1 MAKFFRRRSKKDLIE
16 DMPDP
21 VFSSTKEKDA
31 FKKLQHRLS
40 EVKFK
45 RDEISVLVT
54 KYQNENNRM
63 LYKCSKYDKTMEEN
77 DKLKGE
83 IKQLRSE
90 LTSKD
95 KEATSSSADSTKQLS
110 DKTAE
115 IDKLTTERK
124 EMNEINEALLKKMA
138 KLQHQNIE
146 LKATAAELA
155 QQANDAVERS
165 TMLREKSEK
174 EEQEAVE
181 SEQKLLAKVEKI
193 KQQNQNLKVE
203 LSQTTKR
210 EQALLLKLESI
221 QKDTKEA
228 KTTFSARVE
237 REEKLEKQINE
248 MQTKLADMTKRE
260 REAVVKLDNI
270 KGKNMKMKL
279 KLMQTVEREEA
290 LKVKLASSHQQCD
303 ELEKTLAAL
312 LEQSQDAAR
321 VSKEKEQAIQAMLNE
336 KEKKNQEL
344 ELELAAEYS
353 RSSDLEAAEEL
364 KIQMAAVQEKNCQ
377 LRLEKKQLI
386 RNAEETSAT
395 LEEMKEKDNEIKAA
409 EVRKFKE
416 LYEMT
421 KFSLIER
428 IKLQKQEIDKLRK
441 WQRQFNLSKVNL
453 EVDQMSA
460 DLLKSELKTSRELVL
475 KLERELLQ
483 AKKHDLRQPKLVQ
496 DPRMAKK
503 FSVLEQENKQL
514 HRRIK
519 NLTQTVTNE
528 VREKTA
534 HRRDIAMIKWRVAFQ
549 KLQKMSRSKV
559 IDEGCN
565 LIKSYFTEYTDKEV
579 QKTFINIIEFIKE
592 EHQRRT
598 IKRSPRQ
605 LEQRYRTSQ
614 VQESEKPRVLAGG
627 GRRQSKMTVDQNE
640 VKT

>member
-1 MAKFFRRRSKKDLIE
+1 M
-16 DMPDP
+16 
-21 VFSSTKEKDA
+21 
-31 FKKLQHRLS
+31 KLQHKLS
-40 EVKFK
+40 EMKFK
-45 RDEISVLVT
+45 KEELSVLAT

-63 LYKCSKYDKTMEEN
+63 RYKSSAH
-77 DKLKGE
+77 DKLLVENKKLKAD
-83 IKQLRSE
+83 IDKLRSE
-90 LTSKD
+90 LQTKGKQAS
-95 KEATSSSADSTKQLS
+95 SSSAEAEKQLADKTEQLA

-115 IDKLTTERK
+115 ITKLSTENE
-124 EMNEINEALLKKMA
+124 EMKEINEALVKKMA
-138 KLQHQNIE
+138 KVQHQNIQ

-155 QQANDAVERS
+155 QKANDAVERVNE
-165 TMLREKSEK
+165 LREKSQN
-174 EEQEAVE
+174 EEQEALGKKQE
-181 SEQKLLAKVEKI
+181 LAAKVEELVSKVEDI
-193 KQQNQNLKVE
+193 KQQRLALKVE
-203 LSQTTKR
+203 LSQTLER
-210 EQALLLKLESI
+210 EKALLLKLKEI
-221 QKDTKEA
+221 QEQNQKAEA
-228 KTTFSARVE
+228 ASSETLN
-237 REEKLEKQINE
+237 REK
-248 MQTKLADMTKRE
+248 
-260 REAVVKLDNI
+260 
-270 KGKNMKMKL
+270 
-279 KLMQTVEREEA
+279 KLMQEIKDMQLQLTEAAQSEEA
-290 LKVKLASSHQQCD
+290 LKVKLANSQEQGE
-303 ELEKTLAAL
+303 ELEKTLAEL
-312 LEQSQDAAR
+312 LERSQHDAQVA
-321 VSKEKEQAIQAMLNE
+321 KEKEQAIQAMLDE

-428 IKLQKQEIDKLRK
+428 IKLQKQEIDTLRK
-441 WQRQFNLSKVNL
+441 WQRQFNLSKHNL
-453 EVDQMSA
+453 EIDQMSA
-460 DLLKSELKTSRELVL
+460 DLLKSELKTSRELVV

-483 AKKHDLRQPKLVQ
+483 AKKNDLRKHKLVQ

-549 KLQKMSRSKV
+549 KLQKMSKSKV
-559 IDEGCN
+559 VEEGCN
-565 LIKSYFTEYTDKEV
+565 LIKSYFIEYTDKEV
-579 QKTFINIIEFIKE
+579 QKTFIIIIEFIKE
-592 EHQRRT
+592 EHQRST

-605 LEQRYRTSQ
+605 REQRYRTSQ
-614 VQESEKPRVLAGG
+614 VQESEKPAVLAGG
-627 GRRQSKMTVDQNE
+627 GRRDSKMNLYQNE

>member
-31 FKKLQHRLS
+31 FRKLQHRLS

-45 RDEISVLVT
+45 KDEMSVLLT

-63 LYKCSKYDKTMEEN
+63 LYKCNKYDKTLEEN
-77 DKLKGE
+77 DKLKDE
-83 IKQLRSE
+83 IEQLRSE
-90 LTSKD
+90 LMAKD
-95 KEATSSSADSTKQLS
+95 KEATSSSADLTKQLS

-124 EMNEINEALLKKMA
+124 EMSEINDALLKKMA
-138 KLQHQNIE
+138 KLQHQNLE

-155 QQANDAVERS
+155 QQANDAIERAS
-165 TMLREKSEK
+165 VLREKSEK

-181 SEQKLLAKVEKI
+181 SEQKLLAKVDEI
-193 KQQNQNLKVE
+193 KEQNQNLEVK
-203 LSQTTKR
+203 LSQTTER
-210 EQALLLKLESI
+210 EQALLLKVESI
-221 QKDTKEA
+221 QKQIKEA
-228 KTTFSARVE
+228 EKTLSERVE
-237 REEKLEKQINE
+237 REEKLEKKINE
-248 MQTKLADMTKRE
+248 LQTELAEMTRRE
-260 REAVVKLDNI
+260 REAVVKFDNFQ
-270 KGKNMKMKL
+270 GKHMKMKL
-279 KLMQTVEREEA
+279 KLVETVEREEA
-290 LKVKLASSHQQCD
+290 LNVELASSHQQCE

-321 VSKEKEQAIQAMLNE
+321 VSKEKEQAIQAMLIE

-344 ELELAAEYS
+344 ESELAAEYS

-441 WQRQFNLSKVNL
+441 QQRQFNLSKVNL
-453 EVDQMSA
+453 EIDQMSA

-534 HRRDIAMIKWRVAFQ
+534 HRRGIAIIKWRVAFQ
-549 KLQKMSRSKV
+549 KLQKISRSKIV
-559 IDEGCN
+559 DEGCN
-565 LIKSYFTEYTDKEV
+565 LIKSYFAEYTDKDV
-579 QKTFINIIEFIKE
+579 KKTFLNIIEFIKE
-592 EHQRRT
+592 EHHRRT
-598 IKRSPRQ
+598 VKRSPRQ
-605 LEQRYRTSQ
+605 REQRYRTSQ
-614 VQESEKPRVLAGG
+614 VQQSEKPPVLVKGDRG
-627 GRRQSKMTVDQNE
+627 DNDNKMNVESTE
-640 VKT
+640 

>member
-1 MAKFFRRRSKKDLIE
+1 MAKFFRRRSKEKDVLKE
-16 DMPDP
+16 DEDP
-21 VFSSTKEKDA
+21 EFRSIKEKDCYR
-31 FKKLQHRLS
+31 KLQYRLS
-40 EVKFK
+40 EMHFK
-45 RDEISVLVT
+45 KEELSVLVA
-54 KYQNENNRM
+54 KYQNENNRL
-63 LYKCSKYDKTMEEN
+63 LYKSSAH
-77 DKLKGE
+77 DKLLVENKKLKAD
-83 IKQLRSE
+83 IDKLQSE
-90 LTSKD
+90 LLTKGKQAS
-95 KEATSSSADSTKQLS
+95 SSSAEAEKQLA

-115 IDKLTTERK
+115 ITKLSTENE
-124 EMNEINEALLKKMA
+124 EMKEINEALLKKMA
-138 KLQHQNIE
+138 KVQHQNIQ

-155 QQANDAVERS
+155 QKANDAVERL
-165 TMLREKSEK
+165 TELREKSQK
-174 EEQEAVE
+174 EEQEASGKEKELV
-181 SEQKLLAKVEKI
+181 AKVEDI
-193 KQQNQNLKVE
+193 KQQRLSLKVE
-203 LSQTTKR
+203 LSQTLER
-210 EQALLLKLESI
+210 EKALLLKLKEI
-221 QKDTKEA
+221 QDQNQKAEA
-228 KTTFSARVE
+228 ASSETLN
-237 REEKLEKQINE
+237 REK
-248 MQTKLADMTKRE
+248 
-260 REAVVKLDNI
+260 
-270 KGKNMKMKL
+270 
-279 KLMQTVEREEA
+279 KLMQEIKDMQLQLTEAAQSEEA
-290 LKVKLASSHQQCD
+290 LKVKLASSQEQGA
-303 ELEKTLAAL
+303 ELEKTLAEL
-312 LEQSQDAAR
+312 LERSQHDAQVA
-321 VSKEKEQAIQAMLNE
+321 KEKEQAIQAMLDE

-344 ELELAAEYS
+344 ESELAAEYS

-428 IKLQKQEIDKLRK
+428 IKLQKQEIDTLRK
-441 WQRQFNLSKVNL
+441 WQRQFNLSKHNL
-453 EVDQMSA
+453 EIDQMSA
-460 DLLKSELKTSRELVL
+460 DLLKSELKTSRELVV

-549 KLQKMSRSKV
+549 KLQKMSKSKV
-559 IDEGCN
+559 VEEGCN
-565 LIKSYFTEYTDKEV
+565 LIKSYFIEYTDKEV
-579 QKTFINIIEFIKE
+579 QKTFIIIIEFIKE
-592 EHQRRT
+592 EHQRST

-605 LEQRYRTSQ
+605 REQRYKTSQ
-614 VQESEKPRVLAGG
+614 TQESEKSPVLAGG
-627 GRRQSKMTVDQNE
+627 GRRDSKMNLYQNE

>member
-1 MAKFFRRRSKKDLIE
+1 MAKFFRRKSKKEKDVLKE
-16 DMPDP
+16 DEDP
-21 VFSSTKEKDA
+21 EFRSTKEKDA
-31 FKKLQHRLS
+31 YRKLQHRLS
-40 EVKFK
+40 EMQFK
-45 RDEISVLVT
+45 REELSVLVT

-63 LYKCSKYDKTMEEN
+63 LWKSSAHDKLLVEN
-77 DKLKGE
+77 KKLKADIDKLK
-83 IKQLRSE
+83 SE
-90 LTSKD
+90 LQTKGKQAS
-95 KEATSSSADSTKQLS
+95 SSSAEAEKQLS

-115 IDKLTTERK
+115 IAKLSKETE
-124 EMNEINEALLKKMA
+124 EMKEINEALVKKMA
-138 KLQHQNIE
+138 KVQHQNIQ

-155 QQANDAVERS
+155 QKANDAVERVNE
-165 TMLREKSEK
+165 LREKSQK
-174 EEQEAVE
+174 VEQEALGK
-181 SEQKLLAKVEKI
+181 EQELVAKVEDI
-193 KQQNQNLKVE
+193 KQQRLALKVE
-203 LSQTTKR
+203 LSQTLER
-210 EQALLLKLESI
+210 EKGLLLKLKEI
-221 QKDTKEA
+221 QEQNQKAEAASSETLNREKE
-228 KTTFSARVE
+228 
-237 REEKLEKQINE
+237 
-248 MQTKLADMTKRE
+248 
-260 REAVVKLDNI
+260 
-270 KGKNMKMKL
+270 
-279 KLMQTVEREEA
+279 LMQEIKDMQLQLTEAAQSEEA
-290 LKVKLASSHQQCD
+290 LKVKLANSEEQGE
-303 ELEKTLAAL
+303 ELEKTLAEL
-312 LEQSQDAAR
+312 LERSQHDAQVA
-321 VSKEKEQAIQAMLNE
+321 KEKEQAIQAMLDE

-428 IKLQKQEIDKLRK
+428 IKLQKQEIDTLRK

-460 DLLKSELKTSRELVL
+460 DLLKSELKTSRELVV

-549 KLQKMSRSKV
+549 KLQKMSKSKV
-559 IDEGCN
+559 VEEGCN
-565 LIKSYFTEYTDKEV
+565 LIKSYFIEYTDKEV
-579 QKTFINIIEFIKE
+579 QKTFIIIIEFIKE
-592 EHQRRT
+592 EHQRST

-605 LEQRYRTSQ
+605 REQRYRTSQ
-614 VQESEKPRVLAGG
+614 AQESEKPSVLAGG
-627 GRRQSKMTVDQNE
+627 GRRDSKMNLYQNE

>member
-1 MAKFFRRRSKKDLIE
+1 MAKFFRRRSREKEVAKE
-16 DMPDP
+16 EKAPDP
-21 VFSSTKEKDA
+21 EFSSTEEKDA
-31 FKKLQHRLS
+31 YRKLQYQLS

-45 RDEISVLVT
+45 KEELSVLVT

-63 LYKCSKYDKTMEEN
+63 LYKCSSHDKMLVEN
-77 DKLKGE
+77 DKLKVE
-83 IKQLRSE
+83 IDKLRSE
-90 LTSKD
+90 LLTKG
-95 KEATSSSADSTKQLS
+95 KEASSTSAEATKQLS

-115 IDKLTTERK
+115 IAELTRDCK
-124 EMNEINEALLKKMA
+124 EMKEINEALVKKMA
-138 KLQHQNIE
+138 KVQHQNLQ

-155 QQANDAVERS
+155 QQANDAVERAEA
-165 TMLREKSEK
+165 LREKSQK
-174 EEQEAVE
+174 EEQEALE
-181 SEQKLLAKVEKI
+181 REQELVAKVEDI
-193 KQQNQNLKVE
+193 KQQKQVLKVE
-203 LSQTTKR
+203 LSQTAER
-210 EQALLLKLESI
+210 EKDLLLKLNKI
-221 QKDTKEA
+221 QEKNEKEK
-228 KTTFSARVE
+228 KTSSET
-237 REEKLEKQINE
+237 L
-248 MQTKLADMTKRE
+248 KRE
-260 REAVVKLDNI
+260 K
-270 KGKNMKMKL
+270 KL
-279 KLMQTVEREEA
+279 KQEIQDLQLQLAEAAEREEA
-290 LKVKLASSHQQCD
+290 LKVKLANSNQECE
-303 ELEKTLAAL
+303 ELEKTLAEL
-312 LEQSQDAAR
+312 LEQSQEAAR
-321 VSKEKEQAIQAMLNE
+321 VAKEKEQAIQAMLAE
-336 KEKKNQEL
+336 KDKKNQEL

-377 LRLEKKQLI
+377 LRLEKKQLL